1 VKSTK
6 RRGELGIVTT
16 RTAPRNKAP
25 GVRVSHRLEHP
36 NYQETMLR
44 SGGGAPPRAWM
55 SSSKRR
61 QSPYGESTS
70 PGRCCAH
77 STCAR
82 VGKQSFVNLLQD
94 DVFPTPCEG
103 VGGEAEGR
111 LDSGTGVGLAAAA
124 RHTYTHTNTHAQ
136 VEEHQGHDDHT
147 RPSRANNFSTAVD
160 KLLS

>member
-1 VKSTK
+1 
-6 RRGELGIVTT
+6 
-16 RTAPRNKAP
+16 
-25 GVRVSHRLEHP
+25 
-36 NYQETMLR
+36 
-44 SGGGAPPRAWM
+44 M

-61 QSPYGESTS
+61 QSPYGEATS

-94 DVFPTPCEG
+94 DVFLTPCEG

-111 LDSGTGVGLAAAA
+111 LESGTGVGLAAAA

-136 VEEHQGHDDHT
+136 VEEHQGHDDYT
-147 RPSRANNFSTAVD
+147 RPSRANKFSTALD
-160 KLLS
+160 KLDNNQGMEGAAREAKKATDGEEEEAVRGKRAVAQRGRRARAAAMRRLSEA